1 MIKNNVMDTFTILFD
16 NGEKFAL
23 VAPNRSGALMLA
35 HELNPNG
42 KIIGALRL
50 DDWENAN
57 D

>member
-1 MIKNNVMDTFTILFD
+1 MIKGNVMDTFTILFD
-16 NGEKFAL
+16 NGEKFSL

-35 HELNPNG
+35 HELMPEG

-50 DDWENAN
+50 DNWEDAN

>member
-1 MIKNNVMDTFTILFD
+1 MIKGNTMDTFTILFD

-23 VAPNRSGALMLA
+23 VAPNRTGALMLA

-50 DDWENAN
+50 DEWAEAN

>member
-1 MIKNNVMDTFTILFD
+1 MIKGNVMDTFTILFE

-23 VAPNRSGALMLA
+23 VAPNSTGALMLA
-35 HELNPNG
+35 HELMPEG

-50 DDWENAN
+50 DDWAEDN

>member
-1 MIKNNVMDTFTILFD
+1 MIKSNVMDTFTILFD

-23 VAPNRSGALMLA
+23 VAPNRTGALMLA

-50 DDWENAN
+50 DEWAEAN

>member
-1 MIKNNVMDTFTILFD
+1 MIKGNTMDTFTILFD

-23 VAPNRSGALMLA
+23 VAPNRTNALMLA

-50 DDWENAN
+50 DEWAEAN